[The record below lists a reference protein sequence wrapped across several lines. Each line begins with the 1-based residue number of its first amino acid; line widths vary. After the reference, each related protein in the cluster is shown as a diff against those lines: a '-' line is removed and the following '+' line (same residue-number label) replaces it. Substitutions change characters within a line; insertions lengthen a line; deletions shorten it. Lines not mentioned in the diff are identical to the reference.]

1 MTFEQVA
8 NPNLG
13 PSAQR
18 PNLLTN
24 GGFEIW
30 QRGNGPFTANGV
42 YTADRWRTSIIGTD
56 TISVSASSTSLDA
69 GSSVQAAVTFTLGT
83 GGGGTILHQYLVET
97 TYTYQLGGKTLTL
110 SMRVRC
116 SAANAV
122 RLGIY
127 NSTAWTYGAYHSGSG
142 NFETLSVS
150 VAVPV
155 APSQIW
161 AGASFAASCT
171 AYLDNAML
179 VVGSTPADYVPMHPA
194 DDLARCL
201 RYYEKQQL
209 RAAQYGVAGSQLE
222 WWQSFK
228 AVKAVSPTITLA
240 DTGSTN
246 IGTIN
251 SAFTNTV
258 GTDLYGLTTAVGT
271 SALYTT
277 WTAEANP

>member
-1 MTFEQVA
+1 
-8 NPNLG
+8 
-13 PSAQR
+13 
-18 PNLLTN
+18 
-24 GGFEIW
+24 
-30 QRGNGPFTANGV
+30 
-42 YTADRWRTSIIGTD
+42 
-56 TISVSASSTSLDA
+56 
-69 GSSVQAAVTFTLGT
+69 
-83 GGGGTILHQYLVET
+83 VET

-171 AYLDNAML
+171 AYLDNACL

-194 DDLARCL
+194 DDLARCE
-201 RYYEKQQL
+201 RYYELVGNSGGGDIWVRGYVAAAGQSIYQL
-209 RAAQYGVAGSQLE
+209 MQL
-222 WWQSFK
+222 K
-228 AVKAVSPTITLA
+228 AVKAVSPTITK
-240 DTGSTN
+240 
-246 IGTIN
+246 
-251 SAFTNTV
+251 V
-258 GTDLYGLTTAVGT
+258 GTWGTANCGQPTVAGSSSVINIQLTSTGGGD
-271 SALYTT
+271 T
-277 WTAEANP
+277 WVNNGAGNISVESNP